1 MGGGPF
7 WQRGYVLVL
16 AGTVCFGTL
25 GTFSKLFYDA
35 GGDAYTLLFL
45 RFVVTGPALA
55 LLAVALG
62 NPWPGRR
69 VALLAASLG
78 VFQLGVGF
86 ALFEGFARAPVA
98 LVTLLYFAYP
108 LITALGAAFLF
119 GEELGPRRVAV
130 MALALAG
137 VALTIGVP
145 DSATWVGIVL
155 GLAAGL
161 CVACLILSS
170 RYLLTR
176 RTLAPLVMCALMFT
190 SPAIV
195 LILADPGAGTRLLPL
210 RRSLG
215 LGAGAVFVAAVIPIG
230 LFYTGVQRTEAGVAG
245 LLSSAEPLVSVLL
258 AYAVLDESLTALQL
272 VGGALI
278 VASVVALSL
287 QSSDRSGPSGRRRE
301 PPELGSVER
310 GRSSVG

>member
-35 GGDAYTLLFL
+35 DGDAYTLLFL
-45 RFVVTGPALA
+45 RFVVAGPALA
-55 LLAVALG
+55 LIAVALG

-137 VALTIGVP
+137 VALTVGVP

-161 CVACLILSS
+161 CVACLILSG

-176 RTLAPLVMCALMFT
+176 RTLAPVVMCALMFT

-195 LILADPGAGTRLLPL
+195 LILAIPARTPDF
-210 RRSLG
+210 SLSG
-215 LGAGAVFVAAVIPIG
+215 EAWAYAAGAVFVAAVIPIG

-258 AYAVLDESLTALQL
+258 AYAVLDESLTAMQL

-278 VASVVALSL
+278 VVSVVALSL
-287 QSSDRSGPSGRRRE
+287 QSQRSQRPVGTAAE
-301 PPELGSVER
+301 PTELGSVER